1 MLPLSPSPSF
11 LPHSSLL
18 LLPPSLFPHPSSLT
32 LSLPHSLTHT
42 FPVKHTRTQPL
53 PLSPLPPTKKI
64 KHTHTCSISLETR
77 WMQSGKSL
85 TCAFLRPRSKIL
97 ILASGTARTNRERG
111 YGLFLQYLV
120 GIAQRPVKSLVVSAT
135 AVLRAS
141 CSVQTKPAQTR
152 ASTLPQNN
160 ASKTNL

>member
-1 MLPLSPSPSF
+1 MPGQNVNLIIVLDMAPINRAAP
-11 LPHSSLL
+11 
-18 LLPPSLFPHPSSLT
+18 LT
-32 LSLPHSLTHT
+32 LYWWGAWEE
-42 FPVKHTRTQPL
+42 QQ
-53 PLSPLPPTKKI
+53 KI